1 MVDESQVISRYIA
14 AGQEHI
20 VRHLDTL
27 STDAKETFLKQL
39 DSIKVEEISSFL
51 ESALA
56 DQKEDGKVTPFSKDV
71 GRLTD
76 NKDKSTLAYQQGI
89 EAISHGEVAA
99 LVLAGGQGTRLGFA
113 GPKGMYDIGLPSGRT
128 LFQLLAERLKRLQ
141 QVASNS
147 IDDSATPQLKNACS
161 CPFYIMTSPINHEQT
176 VNFFKEKDYFGLSE
190 DDVSFFQQG
199 MLPCMT
205 NEGKMIM
212 ETASEIAMAPDG

>member
-1 MVDESQVISRYIA
+1 LIDN
-14 AGQEHI
+14 
-20 VRHLDTL
+20 
-27 STDAKETFLKQL
+27 KN
-39 DSIKVEEISSFL
+39 

-56 DQKEDGKVTPFSKDV
+56 
-71 GRLTD
+71 
-76 NKDKSTLAYQQGI
+76 YQNGI
-89 EAISHGEVAA
+89 EAISRGEVAA

-147 IDDSATPQLKNACS
+147 IDDLATPQLKNACS

-176 VNFFKEKDYFGLSE
+176 VNFFKENDYFGLSE
-190 DDVSFFQQG
+190 TNVLFFQQG

-212 ETASEIAMAPDG
+212 ETSSEIAMAPDG

>member
-1 MVDESQVISRYIA
+1 MVDESQVISRYEV
-14 AGQEHI
+14 AGQEHV

-27 STDAKETFLKQL
+27 STDAKEIFLKQL
-39 DSIKVEEISSFL
+39 DSIKVEELSSLL

-56 DQKEDGKVTPFSKDV
+56 DQKEDGKVTPFSKSI

-76 NKDKSTLAYQQGI
+76 NKNESTLAYQKGI
-89 EAISHGEVAA
+89 EAISRGEVAA

-147 IDDSATPQLKNACS
+147 IDDLATPACS

-176 VNFFKEKDYFGLSE
+176 VNFFKENDYFGLSE
-190 DDVSFFQQG
+190 NNVKFFQQG